1 MRLFIERYRRTLR
14 LLALAPGE
22 ARVAHDLQEP
32 RAAVVSAKSVE
43 ELYGTQASLLSNV
56 RGVVVVAGKPAGQV
70 IRRVEVRQHDLL
82 DAVLRIMLDQPAS
95 PPRRA
100 RRPPVL
106 DQARPSFI
114 PASLAW
120 RQVFYGPLEI
130 CPGREFFRR
139 SFSLD

>member
-1 MRLFIERYRRTLR
+1 MSRTIFKSHVR
-14 LLALAPGE
+14 
-22 ARVAHDLQEP
+22 
-32 RAAVVSAKSVE
+32 AVVSAKSVE

-95 PPRRA
+95 PPA
-100 RRPPVL
+100 ACSPPVL